1 MFFDD
6 AKVPFVLKHDKRS
19 KLFEIEA
26 ENKVV
31 KQVYDVTLDKTGIQE
46 LKTQGVFPYNF
57 MQRERKVTVDINE
70 ED

>member
-1 MFFDD
+1 MFFDGV
-6 AKVPFVLKHDKRS
+6 KVPFVLKHDKRS

-31 KQVYDVTLDKTGIQE
+31 KQVFGVTLDKNGIQE

-57 MQRERKVTVDINE
+57 M
-70 ED
+70 